1 MLLKSCKRCGN
12 LIPYG
17 REYCKTCEPIAKV
30 EIERRRL
37 ESKRASNK
45 RYNKQRVSKVFKIL

>member
-17 REYCKTCEPIAKV
+17 HEYCKTCEPIAKAEKNGEGEKV
-30 EIERRRL
+30 NELVINDTINKEI
-37 ESKRASNK
+37 
-45 RYNKQRVSKVFKIL
+45 KVFKIL